1 MIKKSRKQRR
11 LAALEK
17 ELLAAAKKEEKL
29 KAAAVDQNVP
39 GWKQKLTDKIP
50 EKVCLSLEAAF
61 GKAFGIV
68 FEKGTAVI
76 EKTYNRQKIEED
88 YQIRDFSVQI
98 KGGRKQI
105 KSFGKSVRS
114 ANLCNLIFTTAEGI
128 GLGALGIGMPDIVMF
143 TGVLLKGIYET
154 ALRYGYDYETPSERM
169 LILKMMEASL
179 AKGEE
184 WILLNA
190 EVDSLL
196 EAEALPETAEAA
208 IGEQIKKTARAF
220 AMDMLLLKFIQG
232 APVIGIFGG
241 VGNPVYYSRVMEYVK
256 VKYQKRYLLGQMR
269 AQEAL
274 TADICVR

>member
-1 MIKKSRKQRR
+1 MIKKSRQNRR

-17 ELLAAAKKEEKL
+17 EMQAVQKQEDKL

-39 GWKQKLTDKIP
+39 EWKQKLTAKIP
-50 EKVCLSLEAAF
+50 EKVCLSLETAF

-105 KSFGKSVRS
+105 KSLGKSVRY
-114 ANLCNLIFTTAEGI
+114 ANARNLIFTTAEGV

-143 TGVLLKGIYET
+143 TGVLLKGVYET
-154 ALRYGYDYETPSERM
+154 ALGYGYDYEKPSERM

-184 WILLNA
+184 WTLLNA
-190 EVDSLL
+190 EVDSML
-196 EAEALPETAEAA
+196 EADALPETGEASV
-208 IGEQIKKTARAF
+208 GEQISKTARTF

-232 APVIGIFGG
+232 LPLVGIFGG
-241 VGNPVYYSRVMEYVK
+241 AGNPVYYSRVMGYVK

-269 AQEAL
+269 ALKGAEG
-274 TADICVR
+274 